1 MIRINNTNWED
12 LTISDIKMFLEH
24 VDAES
29 IFFDYKG
36 DAVGNNKITK
46 EVCAFANT
54 YGGYLLIGVKD
65 DGTIEGCT
73 TWTEERVHNVARDTI
88 SPTPIIDIKKFR
100 TDKNYILV
108 ARVEEG
114 EQPPYITNT
123 GKIYERLSSGSY
135 PVKDSMKLEALNRK
149 KESHEAQV
157 YKKIESLIPEVRYD
171 AVSNLVGCIDVGGS
185 LVTGSQLDFDKD
197 FYSVDLKRIAGE
209 LAKTN
214 NRFSISRIGH
224 SIQITLGEL
233 SSNSSHKR
241 LLEAGMNNYLVMHAD
256 GSFYYRLVLC
266 SDIDTDKTDITSIY
280 LIVKEFKK
288 VYRSLIGD
296 DIEQKFI
303 YAEKYQKLQVFRQF
317 VPYYGVDH
325 FGDSDYFLNYHN
337 NHIAKYGGNTIVAGV
352 RYPFE
357 GYVKVDKQSFDL
369 LKIPFNMENLSEV
382 LLRTDF
388 LNLGYIDP
396 FETISSQDNPDG
408 SHDL

>member
-1 MIRINNTNWED
+1 MIRINNTNWEA
-12 LTISDIKMFLEH
+12 LELSDINEFLQH
-24 VDAES
+24 AETES
-29 IFFDYKG
+29 VFFDYKE
-36 DAVGNNKITK
+36 DAAGNDKITK

-54 YGGYLLIGVKD
+54 FGGYIFIGVKND
-65 DGTIEGCT
+65 STIAGCAK
-73 TWTEERVHNVARDTI
+73 WTEERVHNVVHDTI

-100 TDKNYILV
+100 TDKDYILV
-108 ARVEEG
+108 VRVEEG

-123 GKIYERLSSGSY
+123 GIIYERLSSGSY

-171 AVSNLVGCIDVGGS
+171 AVSNLVGCIDVGVS
-185 LVTGSQLDFDKD
+185 LVTGSQLDFDKS
-197 FYSVDLKRIAGE
+197 FYSVDLKKIADE

-224 SIQITLGEL
+224 SIQITFGEL
-233 SSNSSHKR
+233 SSNSPQNR
-241 LLEAGMNNYLVMHAD
+241 LLAAGMNNYLVMYAD

-266 SDIDTDKTDITSIY
+266 SDIDTDKTDITGIY
-280 LIVKEFKK
+280 LIVKEFEK

-317 VPYYGVDH
+317 VPYYGVEH
-325 FGDSDYFLNYHN
+325 FGDSDLFLNYHN
-337 NHIAKYGGNTIVAGV
+337 NHIAKYGGNRIVAGV

-357 GYVKVDKQSFDL
+357 GYQKYDKQILDSM
-369 LKIPFNMENLSEV
+369 KVTFNKENLTEV
-382 LLRTDF
+382 LMGTAF

-396 FETISSQDNPDG
+396 IETISS
-408 SHDL
+408 